1 MPSSNSAHSAT
12 SIRDVARRAGVSH
25 MTVSRVLNGSAN
37 VRAATR
43 ENVLAAIAELN
54 FRPSH
59 IARALAS
66 GGIRTI
72 GILDATGGLL
82 YGPANTIWAIELAAR
97 RVGYSAVVA
106 GVDPRDRGS
115 IRQAVEHLLDQD
127 ASGLVVIG
135 PHAGARDIVRELAPA
150 VPVVTM
156 HGTSDEPV
164 LIAQADAARIATR
177 HLLELGHTRIAHI
190 AGPADWFEATSRRR
204 GFVDQLSDA
213 GLEPV
218 AVEEAGDWSPAAG
231 FAAGRRLLEGGDFTA
246 VFCANDPIA
255 LGFIHAAT
263 DAGIPVP
270 AEVSVVGFDDTPDSA
285 HYRPPLTTLRQD
297 FAEGG
302 RRAVASILSALGTDI
317 PAPRAG
323 IVPELVIRD
332 STAPP
337 RR

>member
-37 VRAATR
+37 VRPATR
-43 ENVLAAIAELN
+43 EQVLAAIAELN

-66 GGIRTI
+66 GGIRTL

-97 RVGYSAVVA
+97 SVGYSAVVA
-106 GVDPRDRGS
+106 GVDPSDRDSVR
-115 IRQAVEHLLDQD
+115 RAVEHLLDQD
-127 ASGLVVIG
+127 ASGLIVIG
-135 PHAGARDIVRELAPA
+135 PHAGARDVVRELAPS

-164 LIAQADAARIATR
+164 LIAQSDAARIATR
-177 HLLELGHTRIAHI
+177 HLLELGHTRIAHV
-190 AGPADWFEATSRRR
+190 AGPADWFEATSRRQ
-204 GFVDQLSDA
+204 GFVDELAEA

-218 AVEEAGDWSPAAG
+218 AVAEASDWSPSSGYEVAQ
-231 FAAGRRLLEGGDFTA
+231 RLLGVAPFTA

-263 DAGIPVP
+263 DAGIRVP
-270 AEVSVVGFDDTPDSA
+270 ADISVVGFDDTPESA
-285 HYRPPLTTLRQD
+285 HYHPPLTTLRQD

-302 RRAVASILSALGTDI
+302 RRAVVSILTALGKDVTLPDSSLV
-317 PAPRAG
+317 PQLVVRA
-323 IVPELVIRD
+323 

-337 RR
+337 A

>member
-37 VRAATR
+37 VRPATR
-43 ENVLAAIAELN
+43 DQVLAAIAELN

-106 GVDPRDRGS
+106 GVDPNDRDS
-115 IRQAVEHLLDQD
+115 VRQAVEHLLDQD
-127 ASGLVVIG
+127 ASGLIVIG
-135 PHAGARDIVRELAPA
+135 PHAGARDVVRELAPA

-164 LIAQADAARIATR
+164 LIAQADAARVATR
-177 HLLELGHTRIAHI
+177 HLIELGHTRIAHI
-190 AGPADWFEATSRRR
+190 AGPADWFEATSRRQ
-204 GFVDQLSDA
+204 GFIDELSRA
-213 GLEPV
+213 GLAPV
-218 AVEEAGDWSPAAG
+218 AIDETDDWSPASGYETA
-231 FAAGRRLLEGGDFTA
+231 RRLLHDADFTA

-263 DAGIPVP
+263 DAGIQVP
-270 AEVSVVGFDDTPDSA
+270 ADVSVVGFDDTPESA

-302 RRAVASILSALGTDI
+302 RRAVVSILAALGKDVAL
-317 PAPRAG
+317 PDSSL
-323 IVPELVIRD
+323 VPELVLRE
-332 STAPP
+332 STARPA
-337 RR
+337 